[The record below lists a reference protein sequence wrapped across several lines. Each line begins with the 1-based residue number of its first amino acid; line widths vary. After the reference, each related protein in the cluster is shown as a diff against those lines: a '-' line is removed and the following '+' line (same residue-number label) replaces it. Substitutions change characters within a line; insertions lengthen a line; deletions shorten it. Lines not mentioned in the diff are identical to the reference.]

1 MPDVMASRRNPSG
14 TRSTMAPLTSWVPLL
29 ALFCVA
35 GLLSACAEAPAGG
48 AQPDAAVSMPP
59 ADALSVDAAAVAT
72 EVPTGSTLGEA
83 ATASGRLHFERPDS
97 VRGLYLNAW
106 SAGSERRLTQLLAL
120 ADSTEINTFVI
131 DIKDATGFVSH
142 ESAVATAVEIG
153 ANEQRRIRN
162 LRGLLERLHAHGVY
176 PIARI
181 VVVKD
186 PLLIA
191 ARPDQA
197 VQDTAGGVW
206 IDSKDF
212 VWLNLWD
219 RRNLDYHLELAHEVA
234 ALGFPEIQW
243 DYIRFPDAPQSDM
256 ARAVFPGETG
266 PRPDA
271 VRAFLEAARTDLQ
284 AIGVRSTADVFG
296 VTTTFRRDVGIG
308 QVWESFIDVVDAAL
322 PMVYPSHYW
331 TGSFGFEHPNARPYE
346 IVREAMADALQR
358 SAAVPNAGE
367 VIPWLQDFSLGQP
380 RYGAPEVRAQ
390 IEAVHDAGIP
400 HWILWN
406 PGSRYTA
413 EALRPEGGWQTEPLI
428 SYAGEHIT
436 AASRFALFERIERE
450 RFVADSIAQAR
461 SNAARFD
468 SAQATP
474 ADSVR
479 AGGC

>member
-1 MPDVMASRRNPSG
+1 MASRRNLSG
-14 TRSTMAPLTSWVPLL
+14 ARSGIVSLTTWALML
-29 ALFCVA
+29 AVFSVT
-35 GLLSACAEAPAGG
+35 GLMSACAEAPAGG
-48 AQPDAAVSMPP
+48 APPDDDVSMPP
-59 ADALSVDAAAVAT
+59 ADALSVDADPADALPVDTTAVDTTT
-72 EVPTGSTLGEA
+72 E
-83 ATASGRLHFERPDS
+83 SGRLVFERPNS

-120 ADSTEINTFVI
+120 ADSTEINTFVV

-153 ANEQRRIRN
+153 ANGQRRIGN

-413 EALRPEGGWQTEPLI
+413 EALRPDGGWQSEPLI
-428 SYAGEHIT
+428 SYAGDHIT
-436 AASRFALFERIERE
+436 AASRFALFERMERE

-461 SNAARFD
+461 ANAGRLD
-468 SAQATP
+468 SAPATP
-474 ADSVR
+474 TDSVR
-479 AGGC
+479 PGGR